1 MALEDYVQRVYKN
14 QTLHQ
19 FVISLLRS
27 LKQRAAASERRRASA
42 MTETTTL
49 NRCHRGTAATTGT
62 AERRASDGTPVS
74 EDGKPPETAA
84 TAGM

>member
-1 MALEDYVQRVYKN
+1 MALEGYLERVYKN

-19 FVISLLRS
+19 FIFLLLS
-27 LKQRAAASERRRASA
+27 LKQKAAASERRRASVT
-42 MTETTTL
+42 TETTTL

-62 AERRASDGTPVS
+62 AERPASDGTPVN